1 MTVRIGRATYDQGAW
16 QHCADPLFLIAT
28 GSCGNHW
35 RNTIMTFAQFAE
47 EFDPELFDILIGY
60 DDVLEQ
66 AKAKAQALYE
76 EEKD

>member
-1 MTVRIGRATYDQGAW
+1 
-16 QHCADPLFLIAT
+16 
-28 GSCGNHW
+28 
-35 RNTIMTFAQFAE
+35 MTFAQFAE